1 MKILRKKS
9 RRKIWLN
16 LIALYRIASEQVVEK
31 DVESFDYL
39 IRNIM
44 SIAVE
49 LNMPNPA
56 DWKKYVE
63 E

>member
-31 DVESFDYL
+31 DVESFDL